1 MEMYGNQVEES
12 ISMKV
17 NKKPYIF
24 IVILYCYLFW
34 LYTDL
39 NDKIE
44 LLSKS
49 PMTTVLV
56 QYGIYFFT
64 SILIG
69 IIFSYI
75 AYCPKKKETLIL
87 DVLLLDIPSIWMLTL
102 FIQLIYF
109 SFYPVSF
116 HLNWQN
122 FSSLGAM
129 IMGVEIFRYVRM
141 LFIKK

>member
-1 MEMYGNQVEES
+1 
-12 ISMKV
+12 MKV

-56 QYGIYFFT
+56 QYGI
-64 SILIG
+64 
-69 IIFSYI
+69 
-75 AYCPKKKETLIL
+75 
-87 DVLLLDIPSIWMLTL
+87 
-102 FIQLIYF
+102 
-109 SFYPVSF
+109 
-116 HLNWQN
+116 
-122 FSSLGAM
+122 
-129 IMGVEIFRYVRM
+129 
-141 LFIKK
+141 

>member
-1 MEMYGNQVEES
+1 
-12 ISMKV
+12 MKV

-24 IVILYCYLFW
+24 IIILYCYLFL

-39 NDKIE
+39 YNKIE
-44 LLSKS
+44 LLSES
-49 PMTTVLV
+49 PITTMFIK
-56 QYGIYFFT
+56 YGVYFL
-64 SILIG
+64 SNILLG
-69 IIFSYI
+69 IIISYI

-87 DVLLLDIPSIWMLTL
+87 DILLLDIPAIWMSTL

-122 FSSLGAM
+122 FLRVGAL
-129 IMGVEIFRYVRM
+129 IIGLEIFRYIRM

>member
-1 MEMYGNQVEES
+1 
-12 ISMKV
+12 MKV

-24 IVILYCYLFW
+24 IIILYCYLFL

-39 NDKIE
+39 YNKIE
-44 LLSKS
+44 LLSES
-49 PMTTVLV
+49 PITTMFIK
-56 QYGIYFFT
+56 YGVYFL
-64 SILIG
+64 SNILLG
-69 IIFSYI
+69 IIISYI

-87 DVLLLDIPSIWMLTL
+87 DILLLDIPAIWMSTL

-122 FSSLGAM
+122 FLRVGA
-129 IMGVEIFRYVRM
+129 IIIGLEIFRYIRM

>member
-1 MEMYGNQVEES
+1 
-12 ISMKV
+12 MKV

-24 IVILYCYLFW
+24 IVILYCYLFL

-39 NDKIE
+39 YNKIE
-44 LLSKS
+44 LLSES
-49 PMTTVLV
+49 PITTMFIK
-56 QYGIYFFT
+56 YGVYFL
-64 SILIG
+64 SNILLG
-69 IIFSYI
+69 IIISYI

-87 DVLLLDIPSIWMLTL
+87 DILLLDIPAIWMSTL

-122 FSSLGAM
+122 FLRVGSIIIGL
-129 IMGVEIFRYVRM
+129 EIFRYIRM

>member
-1 MEMYGNQVEES
+1 
-12 ISMKV
+12 MKV

-24 IVILYCYLFW
+24 IVILYCYLFL

-39 NDKIE
+39 YNKIE
-44 LLSKS
+44 LLSES
-49 PMTTVLV
+49 PITTMFIK
-56 QYGIYFFT
+56 YGVYFLSNIF
-64 SILIG
+64 LG
-69 IIFSYI
+69 IIISYI
-75 AYCPKKKETLIL
+75 AYCPKKKGTLIL
-87 DVLLLDIPSIWMLTL
+87 DILLLDIPAIWMSTL

-122 FSSLGAM
+122 FLRVGA
-129 IMGVEIFRYVRM
+129 IIIGLEIFRYIRM

>member
-87 DVLLLDIPSIWMLTL
+87 D
-102 FIQLIYF
+102 
-109 SFYPVSF
+109 
-116 HLNWQN
+116 
-122 FSSLGAM
+122 
-129 IMGVEIFRYVRM
+129 IFVYYA
-141 LFIKK
+141 

>member
-1 MEMYGNQVEES
+1 
-12 ISMKV
+12 MKV

-24 IVILYCYLFW
+24 IVILYCYLFL

-39 NDKIE
+39 YNKIE
-44 LLSKS
+44 LLSES
-49 PMTTVLV
+49 PITIMFIK
-56 QYGIYFFT
+56 YGVYFL
-64 SILIG
+64 SNILLG
-69 IIFSYI
+69 IIISYI

-87 DVLLLDIPSIWMLTL
+87 DILLLDIPAIWMSTL

-122 FSSLGAM
+122 FLRVGA
-129 IMGVEIFRYVRM
+129 IIIGLEIFRYIRM